1 MARKDIKAFDFTSEQ
16 SRTAAAE
23 NGRKGGIASG
33 QARRQKKTLSEL
45 AKMIAENPAPAA
57 AKKKLAKMGISDEDA
72 NNNACIAAAVYDKA
86 IKGNMQAVDKWEELT
101 AASKND
107 DEKYYLPGR
116 VLGKAFVDINRQI
129 KPNIEY
135 VFEGGRGGLKS
146 SFVAFKIV
154 ELIKNNPQ
162 MHACITRQVAG
173 TLKDSVYANM
183 KWAINELGL
192 MEEFECKVSPLEIKY
207 IKTGQTIYFRGL
219 DDETKL
225 KSIKPEFGYIGI
237 LWKEEK
243 DQMKGDAQERSVNQ
257 SVLRGGDESYDF
269 SSYNPPKSKSNW
281 VNRIKLIPNPKR
293 VIHHSSYLE
302 APAEW
307 LGQKFI
313 DDAAHL
319 KEINPE
325 AYEHEYLGVPNGDG
339 GNVFEY
345 LEIRDITDEEISHM
359 DRIFAGVDY
368 GWYPDQFCYLR
379 TYYDSAREKIYLIDE
394 LYVNK
399 WSNSKTAD
407 WIKKKGYDDYTMI
420 CDSAE
425 PKSVNDFRDAGLP
438 ARGAIKGPG
447 SIEYGFKFLQTKT
460 LVIDPKRTPNA
471 YKEITEYEYDRDK
484 EGNPYAELSA
494 QDKANKGKQYE
505 KEQRQR
511 TYERRI
517 RKTKR
522 EVFGLQTGVD
532 NAPNE
537 KAKFALQQDLDR
549 KSYLLQKQN
558 AAYKDYCKQNDLREL
573 QDRLMIAKWNRQNA
587 AKARGAA
594 KRYKT
599 AKGID

>member
-1 MARKDIKAFDFTSEQ
+1 MANDQNLNNGVATQFRSGEE
-16 SRTAAAE
+16 AAR
-23 NGRKGGIASG
+23 NGKKGGIASG
-33 QARRQKKTLSEL
+33 YSRRQKKALSDYV
-45 AKMIAENPAPAA
+45 KIIAESPASST
-57 AKKKLAKMGISDEDA
+57 AKKKLAKMGIADEDA
-72 NNNACIAAAVYDKA
+72 NNMAVVATSLYKKAADGNIQA
-86 IKGNMQAVDKWEELT
+86 IEKWEQLT
-101 AASKND
+101 AVSKDD
-107 DEKYYLPGR
+107 DEKYELPAR

-146 SFVAFKIV
+146 SFVAFKII

-173 TLKDSVYANM
+173 TLKDSVYAQM

-281 VNRIKLIPNPKR
+281 VNRIKLVPNPKR

-368 GWYPDQFCYLR
+368 GWYPDAFCYLR

-460 LVIDPKRTPNA
+460 IVIDPKRTPNA

-484 EGNPYAELSA
+484 EGNVISGYPDGNDHAISALRYAYEPLFNRRGYSA
-494 QDKANKGKQYE
+494 
-505 KEQRQR
+505 
-511 TYERRI
+511 
-517 RKTKR
+517 
-522 EVFGLQTGVD
+522 
-532 NAPNE
+532 
-537 KAKFALQQDLDR
+537 
-549 KSYLLQKQN
+549 
-558 AAYKDYCKQNDLREL
+558 
-573 QDRLMIAKWNRQNA
+573 
-587 AKARGAA
+587 
-594 KRYKT
+594 
-599 AKGID
+599 

>member
-1 MARKDIKAFDFTSEQ
+1 MANEKNLIPNSE
-16 SRTAAAE
+16 RTPSE
-23 NGRKGGIASG
+23 LREITKKGGIKSG
-33 QARRQKKTLSEL
+33 EVRRQKKTLSEL
-45 AKMIAENPAPAA
+45 AKMIAENPAPTT
-57 AKKKLAKMGISDEDA
+57 AKKKLTKMGISDEDA
-72 NNNACIAAAVYDKA
+72 NNNACIVAAVYDKA
-86 IKGNMQAVDKWEELT
+86 IKGNMQAVDKWEQLVAVSKSDESKYELP
-101 AASKND
+101 A
-107 DEKYYLPGR
+107 R

-281 VNRIKLIPNPKR
+281 VNRIKLVPNPKR

-345 LEIRDITDEEISHM
+345 LEIRDIADEEISRM

-368 GWYPDQFCYLR
+368 GWYPDAFCYLR

-484 EGNPYAELSA
+484 EGNVISGYPDGNDHAISALRYAYEPLFNRRGNSA
-494 QDKANKGKQYE
+494 
-505 KEQRQR
+505 
-511 TYERRI
+511 
-517 RKTKR
+517 
-522 EVFGLQTGVD
+522 
-532 NAPNE
+532 
-537 KAKFALQQDLDR
+537 
-549 KSYLLQKQN
+549 
-558 AAYKDYCKQNDLREL
+558 
-573 QDRLMIAKWNRQNA
+573 
-587 AKARGAA
+587 
-594 KRYKT
+594 
-599 AKGID
+599 

>member
-1 MARKDIKAFDFTSEQ
+1 MANEENLKPFKPGRSSEE
-16 SRTAAAE
+16 AAK
-23 NGRKGGIASG
+23 NGQKGGIASG
-33 QARRQKKTLSEL
+33 QSRRQKKTLSEL
-45 AKMIAENPAPAA
+45 AKMIAENPAPTA
-57 AKKKLAKMGISDEDA
+57 AKKKLTKMGISDEDA
-72 NNNACIAAAVYDKA
+72 NNNACIVAAVYDKA
-86 IKGNMQAVDKWEELT
+86 IKGNMQAVDKWEQLVAVSKSDESKYELP
-101 AASKND
+101 A
-107 DEKYYLPGR
+107 R

-281 VNRIKLIPNPKR
+281 VNRIKLMPNPKR

-368 GWYPDQFCYLR
+368 GWYPDAFCYLR

-484 EGNPYAELSA
+484 EGNVISGYPDGNDHAISALRYAYEPLFNRRGYSA
-494 QDKANKGKQYE
+494 
-505 KEQRQR
+505 
-511 TYERRI
+511 
-517 RKTKR
+517 
-522 EVFGLQTGVD
+522 
-532 NAPNE
+532 
-537 KAKFALQQDLDR
+537 
-549 KSYLLQKQN
+549 
-558 AAYKDYCKQNDLREL
+558 
-573 QDRLMIAKWNRQNA
+573 
-587 AKARGAA
+587 
-594 KRYKT
+594 
-599 AKGID
+599 

>member
-1 MARKDIKAFDFTSEQ
+1 MANEKNLIPNSE
-16 SRTAAAE
+16 RTPSE
-23 NGRKGGIASG
+23 LREITKKGGIKSG
-33 QARRQKKTLSEL
+33 EVRRQKKTLSEL
-45 AKMIAENPAPAA
+45 AKMIAENPAPTT
-57 AKKKLAKMGISDEDA
+57 AKKKLTKMGISDEDA
-72 NNNACIAAAVYDKA
+72 NNNACIVAAVYDKA
-86 IKGNMQAVDKWEELT
+86 IKGNMQAVDKWEQLVAVSKSDESKYELP
-101 AASKND
+101 A
-107 DEKYYLPGR
+107 R

-281 VNRIKLIPNPKR
+281 VNRIKLVPNPKR
-293 VIHHSSYLE
+293 VINHSSYLE

-368 GWYPDQFCYLR
+368 GWYPDAFCYLR

-460 LVIDPKRTPNA
+460 IVIDPKRTPNA

-484 EGNPYAELSA
+484 EGNVISGYPDGDDHAISALRYAYEPLFNRRGYSA
-494 QDKANKGKQYE
+494 
-505 KEQRQR
+505 
-511 TYERRI
+511 
-517 RKTKR
+517 
-522 EVFGLQTGVD
+522 
-532 NAPNE
+532 
-537 KAKFALQQDLDR
+537 
-549 KSYLLQKQN
+549 
-558 AAYKDYCKQNDLREL
+558 
-573 QDRLMIAKWNRQNA
+573 
-587 AKARGAA
+587 
-594 KRYKT
+594 
-599 AKGID
+599 

>member
-1 MARKDIKAFDFTSEQ
+1 MANEKNLIPNSE
-16 SRTAAAE
+16 RTPSELREMA
-23 NGRKGGIASG
+23 RKGGIASG

-45 AKMIAENPAPAA
+45 AKMIAENPAPTA
-57 AKKKLAKMGISDEDA
+57 AKKKLTKMGISDEDA
-72 NNNACIAAAVYDKA
+72 NNNACIVAAVYDKA
-86 IKGNMQAVDKWEELT
+86 IKGNMQAVDKWEQLVAVSKSDESKYELP
-101 AASKND
+101 A
-107 DEKYYLPGR
+107 R

-281 VNRIKLIPNPKR
+281 VNRIKLVPNPKR

-345 LEIRDITDEEISHM
+345 LEIRDIADEEISRM

-368 GWYPDQFCYLR
+368 GWYPDAFCYLR

-460 LVIDPKRTPNA
+460 IVIDPKRTPNA

-484 EGNPYAELSA
+484 EGNVISGYPDGNDHAISALRYAYEPLFNRRGYSA
-494 QDKANKGKQYE
+494 
-505 KEQRQR
+505 
-511 TYERRI
+511 
-517 RKTKR
+517 
-522 EVFGLQTGVD
+522 
-532 NAPNE
+532 
-537 KAKFALQQDLDR
+537 
-549 KSYLLQKQN
+549 
-558 AAYKDYCKQNDLREL
+558 
-573 QDRLMIAKWNRQNA
+573 
-587 AKARGAA
+587 
-594 KRYKT
+594 
-599 AKGID
+599 

>member
-1 MARKDIKAFDFTSEQ
+1 MANEKNLIPNSE
-16 SRTAAAE
+16 RTPSE
-23 NGRKGGIASG
+23 LREMTRKGGIASG

-45 AKMIAENPAPAA
+45 AKMIAENPAPTA
-57 AKKKLAKMGISDEDA
+57 AKKKLTKMGISDEDA
-72 NNNACIAAAVYDKA
+72 NNNACIVAAVYDKA
-86 IKGNMQAVDKWEELT
+86 IKGNMQAVDKWEQLVAVSKSDESKYELP
-101 AASKND
+101 A
-107 DEKYYLPGR
+107 R

-281 VNRIKLIPNPKR
+281 VNRIKLVPNPKR

-345 LEIRDITDEEISHM
+345 LEIRDIADEEISRM

-368 GWYPDQFCYLR
+368 GWYPDAFCYLR

-460 LVIDPKRTPNA
+460 IVIDPKRTPNA

-484 EGNPYAELSA
+484 EGNVISGYPDGNDHAISALRYAYEPLFNRRGNSA
-494 QDKANKGKQYE
+494 
-505 KEQRQR
+505 
-511 TYERRI
+511 
-517 RKTKR
+517 
-522 EVFGLQTGVD
+522 
-532 NAPNE
+532 
-537 KAKFALQQDLDR
+537 
-549 KSYLLQKQN
+549 
-558 AAYKDYCKQNDLREL
+558 
-573 QDRLMIAKWNRQNA
+573 
-587 AKARGAA
+587 
-594 KRYKT
+594 
-599 AKGID
+599 

>member
-1 MARKDIKAFDFTSEQ
+1 MANEKNLKPFSKSKREESVK
-16 SRTAAAE
+16 
-23 NGRKGGIASG
+23 NGQKGGIASG
-33 QARRQKKTLSEL
+33 QSRRQKKTLSEL
-45 AKMIAENPAPAA
+45 AKMIAENPAPTA
-57 AKKKLAKMGISDEDA
+57 AKKKLTKMGISDEDA
-72 NNNACIAAAVYDKA
+72 NNNACIVAAVYDKA
-86 IKGNMQAVDKWEELT
+86 IKGNMQAVDKWEQLVAVSKSDESKYELP
-101 AASKND
+101 A
-107 DEKYYLPGR
+107 R

-281 VNRIKLIPNPKR
+281 VNRIKLVPNLKR

-345 LEIRDITDEEISHM
+345 LEIRDITDEEISRM

-368 GWYPDQFCYLR
+368 GWYPDAFCYLR

-460 LVIDPKRTPNA
+460 IVIDPKRTPNA

-484 EGNPYAELSA
+484 EGNVISGYPDGNDHAISALRYAYEPLFNRRGYSA
-494 QDKANKGKQYE
+494 
-505 KEQRQR
+505 
-511 TYERRI
+511 
-517 RKTKR
+517 
-522 EVFGLQTGVD
+522 
-532 NAPNE
+532 
-537 KAKFALQQDLDR
+537 
-549 KSYLLQKQN
+549 
-558 AAYKDYCKQNDLREL
+558 
-573 QDRLMIAKWNRQNA
+573 
-587 AKARGAA
+587 
-594 KRYKT
+594 
-599 AKGID
+599 

>member
-1 MARKDIKAFDFTSEQ
+1 MANEKNLRPGSMQSKSEV
-16 SRTAAAE
+16 RE

-33 QARRQKKTLSEL
+33 QARRRKKTLSEL
-45 AKMIAENPAPAA
+45 AKMIADNPAPDNARA
-57 AKKKLAKMGISDEDA
+57 KLAKMGISDEDA
-72 NNNACIAAAVYDKA
+72 NNNAVVAASIYAKA
-86 IKGNMQAVDKWEELT
+86 IKGNMQAVDKWEQLVAVSKSDESKYELP
-101 AASKND
+101 A
-107 DEKYYLPGR
+107 R

-359 DRIFAGVDY
+359 DRIFPGVDY
-368 GWYPDQFCYLR
+368 GWYPDAFCYLR

-484 EGNPYAELSA
+484 EGNVISGYPDGNDHAISALRYAYEPLFNRRGNSA
-494 QDKANKGKQYE
+494 
-505 KEQRQR
+505 
-511 TYERRI
+511 
-517 RKTKR
+517 
-522 EVFGLQTGVD
+522 
-532 NAPNE
+532 
-537 KAKFALQQDLDR
+537 
-549 KSYLLQKQN
+549 
-558 AAYKDYCKQNDLREL
+558 
-573 QDRLMIAKWNRQNA
+573 
-587 AKARGAA
+587 
-594 KRYKT
+594 
-599 AKGID
+599 

>member
-1 MARKDIKAFDFTSEQ
+1 MYGNIVYSYSYTWQNFYFQKGYDWNVRMARKDIESFDFTSEQ
-16 SRTAAAE
+16 SRTEAAQ

-45 AKMIAENPAPAA
+45 AKMIAENPAPTS
-57 AKKKLAKMGISDEDA
+57 AKKKLTKMGISDEDA
-72 NNNACIAAAVYDKA
+72 NNNACIVAAVYDKA
-86 IKGNMQAVDKWEELT
+86 VKGNMQAVDKWEQLT
-101 AASKND
+101 AVSND
-107 DEKYYLPGR
+107 DDKKYELPAR

-281 VNRIKLIPNPKR
+281 VNKIKLVPNPKR

-345 LEIRDITDEEISHM
+345 LEIRDITDEEISRM

-484 EGNPYAELSA
+484 EGNVISGYPDGNDHAISALRYAYEPLFNRRGHSA
-494 QDKANKGKQYE
+494 
-505 KEQRQR
+505 
-511 TYERRI
+511 
-517 RKTKR
+517 
-522 EVFGLQTGVD
+522 
-532 NAPNE
+532 
-537 KAKFALQQDLDR
+537 
-549 KSYLLQKQN
+549 
-558 AAYKDYCKQNDLREL
+558 
-573 QDRLMIAKWNRQNA
+573 
-587 AKARGAA
+587 
-594 KRYKT
+594 
-599 AKGID
+599 

>member
-1 MARKDIKAFDFTSEQ
+1 MANDQNLNNGVATQFRSGEE
-16 SRTAAAE
+16 AAR
-23 NGRKGGIASG
+23 NGKKGGIASG
-33 QARRQKKTLSEL
+33 YSRRQKKALSDYV
-45 AKMIAENPAPAA
+45 KIIAESPASST
-57 AKKKLAKMGISDEDA
+57 AKKKLAKMGIADEDA
-72 NNNACIAAAVYDKA
+72 NNMAVVANSLYK
-86 IKGNMQAVDKWEELT
+86 KAVDGNIQAIEKWEQLT
-101 AASKND
+101 AASKDD
-107 DEKYYLPGR
+107 DEKYELPAR

-129 KPNIEY
+129 KSNIEY

-281 VNRIKLIPNPKR
+281 VNRIKLVPNPKR

-345 LEIRDITDEEISHM
+345 LEIRDITDEEIGRM

-368 GWYPDQFCYLR
+368 GWYPDAFCYLR

-460 LVIDPKRTPNA
+460 IVIDPKRTPNA

-484 EGNPYAELSA
+484 EGNVISGYPDGNDHAISALRYAYEPLFNRRGYSA
-494 QDKANKGKQYE
+494 
-505 KEQRQR
+505 
-511 TYERRI
+511 
-517 RKTKR
+517 
-522 EVFGLQTGVD
+522 
-532 NAPNE
+532 
-537 KAKFALQQDLDR
+537 
-549 KSYLLQKQN
+549 
-558 AAYKDYCKQNDLREL
+558 
-573 QDRLMIAKWNRQNA
+573 
-587 AKARGAA
+587 
-594 KRYKT
+594 
-599 AKGID
+599 

>member
-1 MARKDIKAFDFTSEQ
+1 M
-16 SRTAAAE
+16 
-23 NGRKGGIASG
+23 
-33 QARRQKKTLSEL
+33 
-45 AKMIAENPAPAA
+45 
-57 AKKKLAKMGISDEDA
+57 
-72 NNNACIAAAVYDKA
+72 
-86 IKGNMQAVDKWEELT
+86 DKWEQLVAVSKSDESKYELP
-101 AASKND
+101 A
-107 DEKYYLPGR
+107 R

-281 VNRIKLIPNPKR
+281 VNRIKLMPNPKR

-368 GWYPDQFCYLR
+368 GWYPDAFCYLR

-460 LVIDPKRTPNA
+460 IVIDPKRTPNA

-484 EGNPYAELSA
+484 EGNVISGYPDGNDHAISALRYAYEPLFNRRGYSA
-494 QDKANKGKQYE
+494 
-505 KEQRQR
+505 
-511 TYERRI
+511 
-517 RKTKR
+517 
-522 EVFGLQTGVD
+522 
-532 NAPNE
+532 
-537 KAKFALQQDLDR
+537 
-549 KSYLLQKQN
+549 
-558 AAYKDYCKQNDLREL
+558 
-573 QDRLMIAKWNRQNA
+573 
-587 AKARGAA
+587 
-594 KRYKT
+594 
-599 AKGID
+599 

>member
-1 MARKDIKAFDFTSEQ
+1 MANEENLKPFKPGRSSEEAV
-16 SRTAAAE
+16 R
-23 NGRKGGIASG
+23 NGQKGGIASG
-33 QARRQKKTLSEL
+33 QSRRQKKTLSEL
-45 AKMIAENPAPAA
+45 AKMIAENPAPTA
-57 AKKKLAKMGISDEDA
+57 AKKKLTKMGISDEDA
-72 NNNACIAAAVYDKA
+72 NNNACIVAAVYDKA
-86 IKGNMQAVDKWEELT
+86 IKGNMQAVDKWEQLVAVSKSDESKYELP
-101 AASKND
+101 A
-107 DEKYYLPGR
+107 R

-146 SFVAFKIV
+146 SFVAFKII

-281 VNRIKLIPNPKR
+281 VNRIKLVPNPKR

-313 DDAAHL
+313 DDAEHL

-325 AYEHEYLGVPNGDG
+325 AYEHEYLGIPNGDG

-368 GWYPDQFCYLR
+368 GWYPDAFCYLR

-484 EGNPYAELSA
+484 EGNVISGYPDGNDHAISALRYAYEPLFNRRGYSA
-494 QDKANKGKQYE
+494 
-505 KEQRQR
+505 
-511 TYERRI
+511 
-517 RKTKR
+517 
-522 EVFGLQTGVD
+522 
-532 NAPNE
+532 
-537 KAKFALQQDLDR
+537 
-549 KSYLLQKQN
+549 
-558 AAYKDYCKQNDLREL
+558 
-573 QDRLMIAKWNRQNA
+573 
-587 AKARGAA
+587 
-594 KRYKT
+594 
-599 AKGID
+599 

>member
-1 MARKDIKAFDFTSEQ
+1 MANEKNLRPGSMQSKSEV
-16 SRTAAAE
+16 RE

-33 QARRQKKTLSEL
+33 QARRRKKTLSEL
-45 AKMIAENPAPAA
+45 AKMIADNPAPDSTRT
-57 AKKKLAKMGISDEDA
+57 KLAKMGISDEDA
-72 NNNACIAAAVYDKA
+72 NNNAVVAASIYAKA
-86 IKGNMQAVDKWEELT
+86 IKGNMQAVDKWEQLVSVSKSDESKYELP
-101 AASKND
+101 A
-107 DEKYYLPGR
+107 R
-116 VLGKAFVDINRQI
+116 VLGKSYVDINRQI

-281 VNRIKLIPNPKR
+281 VNRIKLVPNPKR

-368 GWYPDQFCYLR
+368 GWYPDAFCYLR

-460 LVIDPKRTPNA
+460 IVIDPKRTPNA

-484 EGNPYAELSA
+484 EGNVISGYPDGNDHAISALRYAYEPLFNRRGYSA
-494 QDKANKGKQYE
+494 
-505 KEQRQR
+505 
-511 TYERRI
+511 
-517 RKTKR
+517 
-522 EVFGLQTGVD
+522 
-532 NAPNE
+532 
-537 KAKFALQQDLDR
+537 
-549 KSYLLQKQN
+549 
-558 AAYKDYCKQNDLREL
+558 
-573 QDRLMIAKWNRQNA
+573 
-587 AKARGAA
+587 
-594 KRYKT
+594 
-599 AKGID
+599 

>member
-1 MARKDIKAFDFTSEQ
+1 MANEKNLIPNSE
-16 SRTAAAE
+16 RTPSE
-23 NGRKGGIASG
+23 LREITKKGGIKSG
-33 QARRQKKTLSEL
+33 EVRRQKKTLSEL
-45 AKMIAENPAPAA
+45 AKMIAENPAPTA

-72 NNNACIAAAVYDKA
+72 NNNACIVAAVYNKA
-86 IKGNMQAVDKWEELT
+86 IKGNMQAVDKWEQLVAVSKSDESKYELP
-101 AASKND
+101 A
-107 DEKYYLPGR
+107 R

-281 VNRIKLIPNPKR
+281 VNRIKLMPNPKR

-368 GWYPDQFCYLR
+368 GWYPDAFCYLR

-460 LVIDPKRTPNA
+460 IVIDPKRTPNA

-484 EGNPYAELSA
+484 EGNVISGYPDGDDHAISALRYAYEPLFNRRGYSA
-494 QDKANKGKQYE
+494 
-505 KEQRQR
+505 
-511 TYERRI
+511 
-517 RKTKR
+517 
-522 EVFGLQTGVD
+522 
-532 NAPNE
+532 
-537 KAKFALQQDLDR
+537 
-549 KSYLLQKQN
+549 
-558 AAYKDYCKQNDLREL
+558 
-573 QDRLMIAKWNRQNA
+573 
-587 AKARGAA
+587 
-594 KRYKT
+594 
-599 AKGID
+599 

>member
-1 MARKDIKAFDFTSEQ
+1 MANEKNLIPNSE
-16 SRTAAAE
+16 RTPSE
-23 NGRKGGIASG
+23 LREITKKGGIKSG
-33 QARRQKKTLSEL
+33 EVRRQKKTLSEL
-45 AKMIAENPAPAA
+45 AKMIAENPAPTA
-57 AKKKLAKMGISDEDA
+57 AKKKLTKMGISDEDA
-72 NNNACIAAAVYDKA
+72 NNNACIVAAVYDKA
-86 IKGNMQAVDKWEELT
+86 IKGNMQAVDKWEQLVAVSKSDESKYELP
-101 AASKND
+101 A
-107 DEKYYLPGR
+107 R

-281 VNRIKLIPNPKR
+281 VNRIKLVPNPKR

-368 GWYPDQFCYLR
+368 GWYPDAFCYLR

-460 LVIDPKRTPNA
+460 IVIDPKRTPNA

-484 EGNPYAELSA
+484 EGNVISGYPDGNDHAISALRYAYEPLFNRRGYSA
-494 QDKANKGKQYE
+494 
-505 KEQRQR
+505 
-511 TYERRI
+511 
-517 RKTKR
+517 
-522 EVFGLQTGVD
+522 
-532 NAPNE
+532 
-537 KAKFALQQDLDR
+537 
-549 KSYLLQKQN
+549 
-558 AAYKDYCKQNDLREL
+558 
-573 QDRLMIAKWNRQNA
+573 
-587 AKARGAA
+587 
-594 KRYKT
+594 
-599 AKGID
+599 

>member
-1 MARKDIKAFDFTSEQ
+1 MANEENLKPFNNRTESEQ
-16 SRTAAAE
+16 REIAQ
-23 NGRKGGIASG
+23 KGGIASG
-33 QARRQKKTLSEL
+33 QSRRQKKTLSEL
-45 AKMIAENPAPAA
+45 AKMIAENPAPTA
-57 AKKKLAKMGISDEDA
+57 AKKKLTKMGISDEDA
-72 NNNACIAAAVYDKA
+72 NNNACIVAAVYDKA
-86 IKGNMQAVDKWEELT
+86 IKGNMQAVDKWEQLVAVSKSDENKYELP
-101 AASKND
+101 A
-107 DEKYYLPGR
+107 R

-281 VNRIKLIPNPKR
+281 VNRIKLVPNPKR

-345 LEIRDITDEEISHM
+345 LEIRDITDEEISRM
-359 DRIFAGVDY
+359 DRIFAGVDF

-399 WSNSKTAD
+399 WSNSKTAE
-407 WIKKKGYDDYTMI
+407 WIKKKGYDDYAMI

-484 EGNPYAELSA
+484 EGNVISGYSDGNDHAISALRYAYEPLFNRRGYSA
-494 QDKANKGKQYE
+494 
-505 KEQRQR
+505 
-511 TYERRI
+511 
-517 RKTKR
+517 
-522 EVFGLQTGVD
+522 
-532 NAPNE
+532 
-537 KAKFALQQDLDR
+537 
-549 KSYLLQKQN
+549 
-558 AAYKDYCKQNDLREL
+558 
-573 QDRLMIAKWNRQNA
+573 
-587 AKARGAA
+587 
-594 KRYKT
+594 
-599 AKGID
+599 

>member
-1 MARKDIKAFDFTSEQ
+1 MANEKNLIPNSE
-16 SRTAAAE
+16 RTPSE
-23 NGRKGGIASG
+23 LREITKKGGIKSG
-33 QARRQKKTLSEL
+33 EVRRQKKTLSEL
-45 AKMIAENPAPAA
+45 AKMIAENPAPTT
-57 AKKKLAKMGISDEDA
+57 AKKKLTKMGISDEDA
-72 NNNACIAAAVYDKA
+72 NNNACIVAAVYDKA
-86 IKGNMQAVDKWEELT
+86 IKGNMQAVDKWEQLVAVSKSDESKYELP
-101 AASKND
+101 A
-107 DEKYYLPGR
+107 R

-368 GWYPDQFCYLR
+368 GWYPDAFCYLR

-460 LVIDPKRTPNA
+460 IVIDPKRTPNA

-484 EGNPYAELSA
+484 EGNVISGYPDGDDHAISALRYAYEPLFNRRGYSA
-494 QDKANKGKQYE
+494 
-505 KEQRQR
+505 
-511 TYERRI
+511 
-517 RKTKR
+517 
-522 EVFGLQTGVD
+522 
-532 NAPNE
+532 
-537 KAKFALQQDLDR
+537 
-549 KSYLLQKQN
+549 
-558 AAYKDYCKQNDLREL
+558 
-573 QDRLMIAKWNRQNA
+573 
-587 AKARGAA
+587 
-594 KRYKT
+594 
-599 AKGID
+599 

>member
-1 MARKDIKAFDFTSEQ
+1 MYGNIVYIYSYTWQNFYFQKGYDWNVRMARKDIESFDFTSEQ
-16 SRTAAAE
+16 SRTEAAQ

-45 AKMIAENPAPAA
+45 AKMIAENPAPTS
-57 AKKKLAKMGISDEDA
+57 AKKKLTKMGISDEDA
-72 NNNACIAAAVYDKA
+72 NNNACIVAAVYDKA
-86 IKGNMQAVDKWEELT
+86 VKGNMQAVDKWEQLT
-101 AASKND
+101 AVSND
-107 DEKYYLPGR
+107 DDKKYELPAR
-116 VLGKAFVDINRQI
+116 VLGKAFVDINRRI

-146 SFVAFKIV
+146 SYVAFKIT

-162 MHACITRQVAG
+162 MHACITRQVGA
-173 TLKDSVYANM
+173 TLKDSVYAQM

-281 VNRIKLIPNPKR
+281 VNRIKLVPNPKR

-307 LGQKFI
+307 LGQKFLN
-313 DDAAHL
+313 DAEHL
-319 KEINPE
+319 KEVNPE

-345 LEIRDITDEEISHM
+345 LEIRDITDEEISRM

-399 WSNSKTAD
+399 WSNSKTAE

-460 LVIDPKRTPNA
+460 IVIDPKRTPNA

-484 EGNPYAELSA
+484 EGNVISGYPDGNDHAISALRYAYEPLFNRRGYSA
-494 QDKANKGKQYE
+494 
-505 KEQRQR
+505 
-511 TYERRI
+511 
-517 RKTKR
+517 
-522 EVFGLQTGVD
+522 
-532 NAPNE
+532 
-537 KAKFALQQDLDR
+537 
-549 KSYLLQKQN
+549 
-558 AAYKDYCKQNDLREL
+558 
-573 QDRLMIAKWNRQNA
+573 
-587 AKARGAA
+587 
-594 KRYKT
+594 
-599 AKGID
+599 